1 MGRRADAGQTDGQT
15 DRQAHATVRVSLC
28 WVVLIVA
35 DDDDGVKTASNKK
48 MWPIKTLGLQQVQE
62 TDVKPDRKQE
72 LQLNIS
78 FLTKTER
85 VPCLGI
91 LTCYTCTR
99 KEEKTVNS
107 PGQFPSDGG
116 TG

>member
-48 MWPIKTLGLQQVQE
+48 MWPIKTLGL
-62 TDVKPDRKQE
+62 
-72 LQLNIS
+72 
-78 FLTKTER
+78 
-85 VPCLGI
+85 
-91 LTCYTCTR
+91 
-99 KEEKTVNS
+99 
-107 PGQFPSDGG
+107 
-116 TG
+116 